1 MDSLA
6 ATRALYVRTLHR
18 LHHFP
23 LGVQVTERLV
33 MSIRLLMGNA
43 QLEGLAPSTCPV
55 VEVNHGAGVC
65 TCAALEALT
74 GCQCNSW
81 APVREGSQAANI
93 IKYEHL

>member
-55 VEVNHGAGVC
+55 VEVNHGAGVLHLC
-65 TCAALEALT
+65 SLGGL
-74 GCQCNSW
+74 NW
-81 APVREGSQAANI
+81 LPVQFLGSS
-93 IKYEHL
+93 KGGVSGS

>member
-6 ATRALYVRTLHR
+6 ATRALYVSTLHW

-23 LGVQVTERLV
+23 LGVSTTERLM

-55 VEVNHGAGVC
+55 VEVNHSPGILHLCSLRGLNWLPVQFLGSCWGGV
-65 TCAALEALT
+65 
-74 GCQCNSW
+74 S
-81 APVREGSQAANI
+81 GS
-93 IKYEHL
+93 